1 MRVERGFS
9 LLEIMVAFT
18 LLALAL
24 AVLLQAFGG
33 GVHLLGNADRLA
45 RAAQLA
51 QSQLAQ
57 VGLEI
62 PLAEGVT
69 QAEWPPD
76 YRVRLQVAPVPLPSQ
91 LSNHPRWQ
99 LWQVEVVVDWTEAGR
114 ARAYRL
120 VSLRV
125 GKRSDAG

>member
-24 AVLLQAFGG
+24 AVFLQAFGG
-33 GVHLLGNADRLA
+33 GVHLLGDADRLA
-45 RAAQLA
+45 RAATLA

-76 YRVRLQVAPVPLPSQ
+76 YRVRLQVAPVSLPAQ
-91 LSNHPRWQ
+91 LSHPHWQ

-114 ARAYRL
+114 VRAYRL